1 MQSSIT
7 KFSNTLQ
14 TVARQ
19 LENYEAKEAVV
30 IHHDE
35 ADGLCSGA
43 ICKRMLEQQGYSVR
57 NLCLDKLFPEVIKT
71 LHAKEG
77 NLYVYADM
85 GSAHA
90 PLISSYNKSRNFT
103 LILDHHDPAKSE
115 DLMVHNLNPEFQ
127 GMSGEIDASASSV
140 AYFFAKTL
148 NNVNEDLAH
157 LAIIGTAEI
166 PGAIKGLNK
175 YVLDDAIKNKQ
186 VEIKKTKT
194 GEDVKILSSGKS
206 YKRVSTMLSVLGSV
220 GYYRDGPS
228 MGIKTCL
235 QGFNSEIEDSVEKFE
250 RERKQAN
257 QRLLEELRQN
267 GLTQL
272 KGIQWFHAGD
282 NYNGMSGKV
291 IGSFCSYLRYQR
303 IVNPMKYLIGMMN
316 IPRDIPGYGNL
327 SKQYVKISSRVPERL
342 AQLINRRNRP
352 ALSKILPEACS
363 KFDGFGDG
371 HSVAASG
378 VIIKGK
384 EEEFVREL
392 DLLATQDTSSGRLDT
407 FFVKA

>member
-1 MQSSIT
+1 MQSIIT
-7 KFSNTLQ
+7 RFSNTLQ
-14 TVARQ
+14 GVAQQ
-19 LENYEAKEAVV
+19 LEDYEAKEAMV

-43 ICKRMLEQQGYSVR
+43 ICKRMLEKLGYSVS
-57 NLCLDKLFPEVIKT
+57 NLCLDKLFPEVIKN
-71 LHAKEG
+71 LHAKEH

-115 DLMVHNLNPEFQ
+115 DPLVYNINPEFQ
-127 GMSGEIDASASSV
+127 GMSGESDASASSV
-140 AYFFAKTL
+140 AYFFAKKL
-148 NNVNEDLAH
+148 NNINEDLAH

-166 PGAIKGLNK
+166 PGPIKGLNK
-175 YVLDDAIKNKQ
+175 YVLDDAIKNRQ
-186 VEIKKTKT
+186 VEIKKTKS
-194 GEDVKILSSGKS
+194 GEDVKILSVGRS
-206 YKRVSTMLSVLGSV
+206 YKRISTMLSVLGSV

-228 MGIKTCL
+228 MGMKACL
-235 QGFNSEIEDSVEKFE
+235 ESFDSEIESSVEKFE
-250 RERKQAN
+250 KERKQAN
-257 QRLLEELRQN
+257 QRLLEELRLN
-267 GLTQL
+267 GLNQL

-291 IGSFCSYLRYQR
+291 IGSFCSYLRFQR

-316 IPRDIPGYGNL
+316 MPQEIPGYGNL
-327 SKQYVKISSRVPERL
+327 NKQYMKISSRVSERL
-342 AQLINRRNRP
+342 AQLINRKNRP

-378 VIIKGK
+378 VILKGK
-384 EEEFVREL
+384 EGEFVKEL
-392 DLLATQDTSSGRLDT
+392 DLLATQEISSGRLDT